1 MSTPSASAGE
11 LPALAEIVGGLLLNL
26 HPSLEVF
33 IQAVLEEQWF
43 EMKMFL
49 TCCVSSSSI
58 SLLVQRS
65 FTVLPF
71 KSQLRMVTIFRLKF
85 ELKLRQL

>member
-1 MSTPSASAGE
+1 MSTLSASAGE

-26 HPSLEVF
+26 HTSLEVF

-58 SLLVQRS
+58 SLVQRS